1 LVLLFEVAV
10 VVVLAHAVAVW
21 HQIIDQV
28 LVAYF

>member
-1 LVLLFEVAV
+1 VAV